1 MNESD
6 GKEASPNQHVCN
18 TCKDREA
25 PDRKAIGDAGWD
37 VRVGGVGKEDGKRRE
52 LLNTAKT
59 KNITCY
65 NNSKCQRT
73 NYIKTHKAKL
83 HKSPRDIIIYKHKC
97 NHL

>member
-1 MNESD
+1 MN
-6 GKEASPNQHVCN
+6 QMV
-18 TCKDREA
+18 
-25 PDRKAIGDAGWD
+25 RKRHQTNMCAT
-37 VRVGGVGKEDGKRRE
+37 RVKIARLQTEKQSEMRGGMCEWVGVGKEDGKRRE